1 DKFDSKQL
9 CRLVAKANNCNL
21 YDMYCFLSSDVFA
34 NRVYKELIKSNEL
47 LALELEHKYFDKNMS
62 SSGKNQAKKAVL
74 TRLDDFMSIDKI
86 KYMFAQKPNNKFDIL
101 KLMSENKVVIIR
113 MLKTGGLG
121 EMACRTI
128 MHLLAIKVFWLKK
141 VMLGKHI

>member
-1 DKFDSKQL
+1 
-9 CRLVAKANNCNL
+9 
-21 YDMYCFLSSDVFA
+21 
-34 NRVYKELIKSNEL
+34 YKELIKSNEL

-141 VMLGKHI
+141 VMLGKHIKSRTLIVFNEFHQFLSKGFEELLTDMMF